1 MPIPKTTPHISCTAE
16 QFARTVIMPGD
27 PMRSRFIAENHFENP
42 ILINNVRGV
51 QGYTG
56 TWQGKKVTVM
66 ASGMGVPSMGI
77 YSYELFNFMGVETI
91 VRIGT
96 CGGMQASL
104 SVGNL
109 VLAQGACTNSN
120 YASQFRLP
128 GTYAPLACFKLLRA
142 AVEAAERL
150 DIPVAVG
157 NVLTTDYFYDDSRST
172 LDWAQLGVLACEME
186 AAALYTNAAQAGKQ
200 ALAILTV
207 SDNLLTGE
215 AMTPA
220 QRETTLGT
228 MIGLALEIA

>member
-1 MPIPKTTPHISCTAE
+1 MSSLKTTPHISCTAE

-27 PMRSRFIAENHFENP
+27 PMRSRFIAENYLENP
-42 ILINNVRGV
+42 VLINNVRGV

-56 TWQGKKVTVM
+56 TWQGKRVTVM

-77 YSYELFNFMGVETI
+77 YSHELFNVMGVETI

-104 SVGNL
+104 SVGDL

-120 YASQFRLP
+120 YVSQFRLP
-128 GTYAPLACFKLLRA
+128 GTYAPLASFQLLRA
-142 AVEAAERL
+142 AVAAAERL
-150 DIPVAVG
+150 DLRVAVG
-157 NVLTTDYFYDDSRST
+157 NVLTSDYFYDDSQST
-172 LDWAQLGVLACEME
+172 LDWARLGVLACEME
-186 AAALYTNAAQAGKQ
+186 AAALYTNAAQAGKK

-207 SDNLLTGE
+207 SDDLLTGE
-215 AMTPA
+215 AMTA
-220 QRETTLGT
+220 GQRETTLGT

>member
-1 MPIPKTTPHISCTAE
+1 MSTPKTTPHISCTAE

-27 PMRSRFIAENHFENP
+27 PMRSRFIAENYLENP
-42 ILINNVRGV
+42 VLINNVRGV

-56 TWQGKKVTVM
+56 TWQGKRVTVM

-77 YSYELFNFMGVETI
+77 YSYELFHVMGVETI

-96 CGGMQASL
+96 CGGMQPSL
-104 SVGNL
+104 SVGDL

-120 YASQFRLP
+120 YASQFRLG
-128 GTYAPLACFKLLRA
+128 GTYAPLASFKLLRA

-150 DIPVAVG
+150 DLRVAVG
-157 NVLTTDYFYDDSRST
+157 NVLTSDYFYDDSRST
-172 LDWAQLGVLACEME
+172 LDWSKLGVLACEME
-186 AAALYTNAAQAGKQ
+186 AAALYTNAARAGKK

-207 SDNLLTGE
+207 SDDLLTGE